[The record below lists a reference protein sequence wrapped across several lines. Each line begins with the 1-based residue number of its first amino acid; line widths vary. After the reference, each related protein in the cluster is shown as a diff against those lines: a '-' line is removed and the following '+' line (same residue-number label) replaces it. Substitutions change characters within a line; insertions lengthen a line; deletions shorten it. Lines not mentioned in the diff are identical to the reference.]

1 MDMDFAFVDYL
12 YKRYP
17 YTEAR
22 RRAFD
27 FVFESLKLETST
39 AQEAEL
45 VIGYILEK

>member
-1 MDMDFAFVDYL
+1 MDMDFMFVDYL
-12 YKRYP
+12 FNRYS
-17 YTEAR
+17 YEEAR

-27 FVFESLKLETST
+27 FVFDSLKLETST